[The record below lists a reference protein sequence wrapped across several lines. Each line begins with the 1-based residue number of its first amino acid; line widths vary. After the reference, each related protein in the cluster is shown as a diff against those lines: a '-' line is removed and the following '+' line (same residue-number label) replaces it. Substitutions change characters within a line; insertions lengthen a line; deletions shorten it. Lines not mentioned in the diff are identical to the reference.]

1 MIELSVP
8 SFIGKEKKYLIDC
21 IKTGWVSSG
30 GKYVTLFEKKIKSI
44 TGAKY
49 AVACI
54 NGTSA
59 LHIALKLVGVKN
71 DDEVIAPTITFI
83 ASINAIKYNNANPIF
98 MDVDK
103 YFNIDID
110 KTLEFLKKN
119 TFFNGNY
126 SFNKKTKK
134 RISAILIAHM
144 YGNAANIG
152 KIYREC
158 KKRKIKIVEDAAESL
173 GSKYIKGKF
182 KGRHTGT
189 IGEVGCLSFN
199 GNKII
204 TSGGGGAIL
213 TNNKKLKE
221 KALYYITQAKDDSLN
236 YIHNQVGYN
245 YRLSNLHSAVGFA
258 QLQNFGY
265 YLNKKKLINKIYKNR
280 FSNLKK
286 SFELSDNP
294 EYAKNNYWINI
305 LRSKKKISKNLV
317 RHLIKNKI
325 FVRPIWYPN
334 HLQKI
339 YKNCEK
345 YKIKNALDLL
355 KSCICLPSSVKLSK
369 FQLNKIIKIINS
381 FK

>member
-1 MIELSVP
+1 
-8 SFIGKEKKYLIDC
+8 
-21 IKTGWVSSG
+21 
-30 GKYVTLFEKKIKSI
+30 
-44 TGAKY
+44 
-49 AVACI
+49 
-54 NGTSA
+54 
-59 LHIALKLVGVKN
+59 
-71 DDEVIAPTITFI
+71 
-83 ASINAIKYNNANPIF
+83 
-98 MDVDK
+98 
-103 YFNIDID
+103 
-110 KTLEFLKKN
+110 
-119 TFFNGNY
+119 
-126 SFNKKTKK
+126 
-134 RISAILIAHM
+134 M

-152 KIYREC
+152 KIYHEC

-173 GSKYIKGKF
+173 GSKYIKGNF

-286 SFELSDNP
+286 
-294 EYAKNNYWINI
+294 
-305 LRSKKKISKNLV
+305 
-317 RHLIKNKI
+317 
-325 FVRPIWYPN
+325 
-334 HLQKI
+334 
-339 YKNCEK
+339 
-345 YKIKNALDLL
+345 
-355 KSCICLPSSVKLSK
+355 K
-369 FQLNKIIKIINS
+369 F
-381 FK
+381 